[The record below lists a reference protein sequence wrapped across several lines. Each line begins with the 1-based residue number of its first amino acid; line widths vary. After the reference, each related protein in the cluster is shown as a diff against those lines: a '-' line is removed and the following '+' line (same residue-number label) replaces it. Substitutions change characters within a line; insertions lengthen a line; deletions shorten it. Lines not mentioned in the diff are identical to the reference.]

1 MSERKPLTLE
11 QLLRMDGKPVF
22 CISLKDGRKKWR
34 VVQSI
39 EKFVDVVKVICFT
52 DCKDETV
59 ASYGKTWIAYAY
71 EPPRLDRS
79 AWEPCDDCKEI
90 SYWDEKCD
98 NCKYDD
104 FFAHQEPCASCES
117 KSKWE
122 PCYSFCPTCG
132 RPLTDAAWEML
143 ERRVEGI
150 T

>member
-71 EPPRLDRS
+71 EPLYIDRS
-79 AWEPCDDCKEI
+79 AWEPCRRCKTCQSCKSSICSLDDKSSEC
-90 SYWDEKCD
+90 YDCD
-98 NCKYDD
+98 HMGNY
-104 FFAHQEPCASCES
+104 EPMG
-117 KSKWE
+117 
-122 PCYSFCPTCG
+122 FCPWCG

-143 ERRVEGI
+143 ERRIARHEQQ
-150 T
+150 

>member
-71 EPPRLDRS
+71 EPLYIDRS
-79 AWEPCDDCKEI
+79 ALEPCEECR
-90 SYWDEKCD
+90 SCN
-98 NCKYDD
+98 NCKNNSDYSPDEGIYGECSQCHEYSN
-104 FFAHQEPCASCES
+104 FEPFN
-117 KSKWE
+117 
-122 PCYSFCPTCG
+122 FCHECG

-143 ERRVEGI
+143 ERRLAGRE
-150 T
+150 

>member
-71 EPPRLDRS
+71 EPLYIDRS
-79 AWEPCDDCKEI
+79 VWEPCEHCKPSKNPLDRWGPHQFPIDGNQIYCYDTDDGWEGEEI
-90 SYWDEKCD
+90 
-98 NCKYDD
+98 N
-104 FFAHQEPCASCES
+104 
-117 KSKWE
+117 
-122 PCYSFCPTCG
+122 FCPWCG
-132 RPLTDAAWEML
+132 RPLTDAVWDML
-143 ERRVEGI
+143 EKRLEKI